1 MSIIN
6 KVLFWPEMALVA
18 VLVAGCVRPTV
29 QLDTSA
35 HTELLQEDRKIAQ
48 KDGISYQIIELT
60 LEQAIE
66 RGYEKNLDARV
77 AALEELS
84 QQKNVTLAQLRTLPG
99 VQLSGGYA
107 GRSNDG
113 ASSSESIIT
122 GQQSLEPSRST
133 EMSRRVAAL
142 EVNWNLLD
150 AALALADAAK
160 TNEEVGVARER
171 YAKVIQ
177 NVERDIYT
185 AYWRVSAYQE
195 SQEKVGQLLSEARDQ
210 IEKLD
215 FAASKKLISSD
226 QAGNKMALLVD
237 RERSLRDLHNQMHL
251 AEVELK
257 SLLSLPMNAKLVLIT
272 KSRDISDD
280 VSRLTMGD
288 STSLEWEALHSRPE
302 MREEILKKNISIRDT
317 HREVYQ
323 TFPGLSLI
331 HSREYDSNKYLVDP
345 NWANFSAKIVQTIT
359 GIITLPDRYDAAK
372 RKEAVADAR
381 RQALNA
387 AIIAQFHMARMRLAS
402 MEEAYMRSLLAKK
415 AASRKSHAASG
426 KRMQGFASGLDD
438 LVARMELQLETMR
451 AGMVYADYQD
461 AYAAMKSTL
470 GQSVTERPQ
479 KIAVEGAL

>member
-1 MSIIN
+1 
-6 KVLFWPEMALVA
+6 
-18 VLVAGCVRPTV
+18 
-29 QLDTSA
+29 
-35 HTELLQEDRKIAQ
+35 
-48 KDGISYQIIELT
+48 
-60 LEQAIE
+60 
-66 RGYEKNLDARV
+66 
-77 AALEELS
+77 
-84 QQKNVTLAQLRTLPG
+84 
-99 VQLSGGYA
+99 
-107 GRSNDG
+107 
-113 ASSSESIIT
+113 
-122 GQQSLEPSRST
+122 
-133 EMSRRVAAL
+133 
-142 EVNWNLLD
+142 
-150 AALALADAAK
+150 
-160 TNEEVGVARER
+160 
-171 YAKVIQ
+171 
-177 NVERDIYT
+177 
-185 AYWRVSAYQE
+185 
-195 SQEKVGQLLSEARDQ
+195 
-210 IEKLD
+210 
-215 FAASKKLISSD
+215 
-226 QAGNKMALLVD
+226 
-237 RERSLRDLHNQMHL
+237 
-251 AEVELK
+251 
-257 SLLSLPMNAKLVLIT
+257 MNAKLVLIT
-272 KSRDISDD
+272 KSRDISGD
-280 VSRLTMGD
+280 VSRMTMGD

-323 TFPGLSLI
+323 TFPGLNLI